1 MLAFMKK
8 SVMVLAGVLAL
19 SPPASAEISEK
30 EGLTPVFLQ
39 ACIGWAAR
47 SPSFGRAMTMIDGD
61 RQNVCECITDRLL
74 TEMIDDD
81 LHYMRRHRAQFNYR
95 TSEIF
100 VSAAKSCVD
109 AAEQLRKADAI
120 TGKTVR

>member
-1 MLAFMKK
+1 MLVYMKK
-8 SVMVLAGVLAL
+8 TVVILAGLLAL
-19 SPPASAEISEK
+19 SPPASAEIPEK
-30 EGLTPVFLQ
+30 ESLTPVFLQ

-47 SPSFGRAMTMIDGD
+47 SPSFKRAMSMIDGN

-81 LHYMRRHRAQFNYR
+81 LTYMRQNRARFNFH

-100 VSAAKSCVD
+100 VTAAKTCTE
-109 AAEQLRKADAI
+109 AEEQARNLARLQ
-120 TGKTVR
+120 RN